1 MGSFFLNKLKKF
13 VLSLTFIGL
22 VISATVTITP
32 KPANAAICCVGC
44 CSCLST
50 LIPED
55 LSQWIQNWININM
68 HIYLELLLHQMM
80 WFDWEYWQMYVLP
93 AFMMM
98 GEQLSA
104 VGTQQMMIIGTFL
117 DAKEAMETQRDL
129 QVLHAKAHKDYHP
142 SLEMCEF
149 GTRVKTMAATERKGE
164 MTKTIMSERFIDR
177 MTSNSGGVSSGNS
190 GDDSNRLKQYIE
202 NYCNVYDF
210 GNKNDMF
217 CSGHIN
223 PTTMTTAQRNRL
235 NKDIDYV
242 KTIYRPWTLD
252 VDFTNAAASADKE
265 DVTAMAANLY
275 GYEGFIG
282 VDPQALANSPRNTPN
297 SLQRAYLDMRAV
309 IAKESV
315 AESSFNSLVALKS
328 AGTAGSQTFLRNY
341 LEQLGIPS
349 AEAQELIGANPS
361 YYAQMEILT
370 KKAYQGSAF
379 YTNLYDTPAN
389 VERKGVAM
397 QAIGLM
403 QKFDLLKS
411 NLRTEASLS
420 VLLELAVASMQDELE
435 DAVKGKFEEAE

>member
-1 MGSFFLNKLKKF
+1 
-13 VLSLTFIGL
+13 
-22 VISATVTITP
+22 
-32 KPANAAICCVGC
+32 
-44 CSCLST
+44 
-50 LIPED
+50 
-55 LSQWIQNWININM
+55 
-68 HIYLELLLHQMM
+68 
-80 WFDWEYWQMYVLP
+80 MYVLP

-252 VDFTNAAASADKE
+252 VDFTNPAASADKE

-328 AGTAGSQTFLRNY
+328 AGTAGSQTFLRKY

-420 VLLELAVASMQDELE
+420 VLLELAVESMQDELE